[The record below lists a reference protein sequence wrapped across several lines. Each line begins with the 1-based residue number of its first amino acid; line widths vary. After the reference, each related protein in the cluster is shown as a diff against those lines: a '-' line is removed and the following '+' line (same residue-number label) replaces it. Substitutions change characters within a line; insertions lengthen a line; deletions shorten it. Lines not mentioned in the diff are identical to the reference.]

1 MSDDCFTADS
11 RLCSERTVA
20 IMREIGVVLIVG
32 LLLAGGVS
40 QVSVVQATSFD
51 EDGGD
56 VFTKN
61 MTSETGVQYTLK
73 FSVERHSVSVVAH
86 NPTNRTRH
94 AGIVVSVDNR
104 TAYDSNLRLA
114 SGERWNETVAVRSSL
129 DALRDVHVVRVSTY
143 GATRA
148 FEFEYPIDA
157 ENTSDVPTPY
167 IADATVS
174 RGTVDGER
182 STVVNV
188 TVTNPSNQQYP
199 TKLMVHT
206 EGTDGSFY
214 AAIVPPGE
222 SETVTVEL
230 LDDAGT
236 TVVGEARLYAGRFNE
251 SDGGIDQV
259 GFRGRV
265 DGSTSTWNESYEA
278 VEGPWSGDPYQY
290 ENASVGD
297 DPTLADRLSA
307 GHEVRGVP
315 AAIPG
320 AVVLLAVAGLVLA
333 RRR

>member
-1 MSDDCFTADS
+1 
-11 RLCSERTVA
+11 
-20 IMREIGVVLIVG
+20 MRALGVVFVVG
-32 LLLAGGVS
+32 LLLLGAVCQPLAASVGAAQTGEDRGIEKTMTSMSGVDFHL
-40 QVSVVQATSFD
+40 SFD
-51 EDGGD
+51 PRDHRLSVAAVNPKERT
-56 VFTKN
+56 V
-61 MTSETGVQYTLK
+61 ETGFV
-73 FSVERHSVSVVAH
+73 VRADERVVVNESLH
-86 NPTNRTRH
+86 
-94 AGIVVSVDNR
+94 
-104 TAYDSNLRLA
+104 LA
-114 SGERWNETVAVRSSL
+114 SGERWNETVTVRSSL

-157 ENTSDVPTPY
+157 ENASDVPTPY

-174 RGTVDGER
+174 QGTVDGER

-236 TVVGEARLYAGRFNE
+236 TVGGEARLYAGRFNE
-251 SDGGIDQV
+251 SDGGIDQI

-265 DGSTSTWNESYEA
+265 DGSTATWNESYEA
-278 VEGPWSGDPYQY
+278 VEGPWSDDPYRY

-297 DPTLADRLSA
+297 DPDLVDRVS
-307 GHEVRGVP
+307 GGREVRGVP
-315 AAIPG
+315 IVVPG
-320 AVVLLAVAGLVLA
+320 AVVVLAVAGLVVA